1 MNRSLRYAV
10 CERRDPMD
18 EGIFLRGLADAGC
31 TEEEIRRCPGGR
43 KEREHFLRRRREKAL
58 DELHAAE
65 RRIDCLDW
73 LLCELSRTEAERKES
88 Q

>member
-1 MNRSLRYAV
+1 MNGYFSGASPTRAAQRKRSAAA
-10 CERRDPMD
+10 P
-18 EGIFLRGLADAGC
+18 ADGKNGSVFSAAA
-31 TEEEIRRCPGGR
+31 
-43 KEREHFLRRRREKAL
+43 FLRRRREKAL

-73 LLCELSRTEAERKES
+73 LLCELARTDAERKES

>member
-1 MNRSLRYAV
+1 
-10 CERRDPMD
+10 MD
-18 EGIFLRGLADAGC
+18 ERIFLRGLADAGC
-31 TEEEIRRCPGGR
+31 TEEEIRRCPSGR
-43 KEREHFLRRRREKAL
+43 KGRERFLRRRREKAL

-73 LLCELSRTEAERKES
+73 LLCEIARTDAERKGS

>member
-1 MNRSLRYAV
+1 
-10 CERRDPMD
+10 MD
-18 EGIFLRGLADAGC
+18 ERIFLQGLADAGC
-31 TEEEIRRCPGGR
+31 TEEEIRRCPGVR
-43 KEREHFLRRRREKAL
+43 KERERFLRRREKAL

-73 LLCELSRTEAERKES
+73 LLCELARTEAERKET

>member
-1 MNRSLRYAV
+1 MGRPLRYAV
-10 CERRDPMD
+10 HERRDLMD

-43 KEREHFLRRRREKAL
+43 KGRERFLRRRREKAL

-73 LLCELSRTEAERKES
+73 LLCEIARTDAERKGS

>member
-18 EGIFLRGLADAGC
+18 ERIFLRGLADAGC
-31 TEEEIRRCPGGR
+31 TGEEI
-43 KEREHFLRRRREKAL
+43 RRRREKAL